1 MTIRMFA
8 TAAATQYDNYIGVVC
23 VLSPP
28 LPTQRTYSA
37 TVGVA
42 IDVPGD
48 VAGDAAVLAS
58 QGFVALGSS
67 GTTAARPTTNLR
79 PGIWHIDTTLG
90 FAVFY
95 DGTNW
100 RNPISGASV

>member
-8 TAAATQYDNYIGVVC
+8 TAAAGQFDNNNGLVC
-23 VLSPP
+23 APAAP
-28 LPTQRTYSA
+28 APTQRAYSA

-42 IDVPGD
+42 IDIPGD
-48 VAGDAAVLAS
+48 LAGDAALLANA
-58 QGFVALGSS
+58 GFIALGSS
-67 GTTAARPTTNLR
+67 GATSARPTNNLKA
-79 PGIWHIDTTLG
+79 GQWHIDTTLG

-95 DGTNW
+95 DGTVW